1 VTPSQGIIF
10 ELLWLLKNIAMKA
23 FIYTSLLIVVCGCK
37 TPGHITANPSD
48 ETFTS
53 GTAGSAKMT
62 TELPSTGSNNVV
74 VKPDTSQIKMDSVEA
89 KRPKH

>member
-1 VTPSQGIIF
+1 
-10 ELLWLLKNIAMKA
+10 MKA
-23 FIYTSLLIVVCGCK
+23 FVLISLLIAICGCK
-37 TPGHITANPSD
+37 TPNHITAHPSD

-62 TELPSTGSNNVV
+62 TELPSTKSNNVV
-74 VKPDTSQIKMDSVEA
+74 VKPDTSKINMDSVEA

>member
-1 VTPSQGIIF
+1 MAI
-10 ELLWLLKNIAMKA
+10 KHIAMKA
-23 FIYTSLLIVVCGCK
+23 FVYTVLLIVVCGCK
-37 TPGHITANPSD
+37 TPGHITANPPD

-53 GTAGSAKMT
+53 GTVGSAKMT
-62 TELPSTGSNNVV
+62 TEMPPTKANNVV

>member
-1 VTPSQGIIF
+1 MKTVVYICVLII
-10 ELLWLLKNIAMKA
+10 IA
-23 FIYTSLLIVVCGCK
+23 SCK
-37 TPGHITANPSD
+37 TPGHITAHPSD

-62 TELPSTGSNNVV
+62 TEMPSTKSNNVV
-74 VKPDTSQIKMDSVEA
+74 VKPDTSKINMDSVEA